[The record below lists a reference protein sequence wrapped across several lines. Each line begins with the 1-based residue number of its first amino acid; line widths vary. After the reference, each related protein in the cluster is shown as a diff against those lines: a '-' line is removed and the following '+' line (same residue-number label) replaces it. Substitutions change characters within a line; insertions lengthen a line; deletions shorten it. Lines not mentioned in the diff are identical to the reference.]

1 MNEQKLKRLI
11 QLGKERGY
19 LTRGEIR
26 EALPQIPSLPL
37 HPQYADP
44 NWRERRSPIDD
55 EQWLAITETFRDMG
69 IEVHQ

>member
-19 LTRGEIR
+19 LTSDEIR
-26 EALPQIPSLPL
+26 EAFPQMPSAPL

-44 NWRERRSPIDD
+44 NWRERRAPIDD
-55 EQWLAITETFRDMG
+55 EQLLAITETFRDMG
-69 IEVHQ
+69 IEVHR